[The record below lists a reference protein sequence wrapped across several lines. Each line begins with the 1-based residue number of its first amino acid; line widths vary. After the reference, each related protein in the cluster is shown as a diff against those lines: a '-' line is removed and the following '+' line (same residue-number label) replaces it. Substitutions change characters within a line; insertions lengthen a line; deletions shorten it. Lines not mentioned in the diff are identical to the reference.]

1 METRKV
7 SCEVVKT
14 VADKIKDWAIAHN
27 VDCFRS
33 ECFDKIY
40 VEMKLD
46 EKQIYEVNA
55 LIDKA
60 YKEIEK
66 MEVVA

>member
-1 METRKV
+1 MEKRKV
-7 SCEVVKT
+7 NCEVAKP
-14 VADKIKDWAIAHN
+14 VADKIKEWAITHN

-33 ECFDKIY
+33 ECFSNIY
-40 VEMKLD
+40 VEMRLS
-46 EKQIYEVNA
+46 ESEIAEVNA

-60 YKEIEK
+60 YAEIEK

>member
-14 VADKIKDWAIAHN
+14 VADKIKDWAIGYGI
-27 VDCFRS
+27 DCFRS

-40 VEMKLD
+40 VEMKLT
-46 EKQIYEVNA
+46 ESEIYEVNC

-60 YKEIEK
+60 YAEINR

>member
-27 VDCFRS
+27 VDWCRS
-33 ECFDKIY
+33 ECFSNIY
-40 VEMKLD
+40 VEMRLS
-46 EKQIYEVNA
+46 ESEIAEVNA
-55 LIDKA
+55 LIDKTYA
-60 YKEIEK
+60 EINR